1 MDCPDALGKGNGGGF
16 GTTAQ
21 ECGLATTGRGR
32 FSSPAQS
39 ESVLFERSRDA
50 IAWDREI
57 VSELVSVVIPTLNE
71 AENLRCVIP
80 ELSRRYELIVVDG
93 GSSDETV
100 DVARALRHDTIVVQQ
115 TGRGKGDALLCG
127 FRAASGQI
135 IVTFDGDGSARAD
148 EIPRFVKALDDADFA
163 KGSRFVDGGG
173 SADLTRVR
181 RIGNRFLCGLV
192 NLLHRTAY
200 TDLCYGFN
208 AFRRSCL
215 PFMPDGAPGFEIE
228 TVVNIRIARAD
239 LRVVE
244 VPSYEDLR
252 YFGESNLHP
261 FRDGFK
267 ILRVLIRERFRSK
280 RWLQAAAERSPMP
293 EPAKRASSPEPAEL
307 VPVPEPA
314 LAPIS
319 D

>member
-1 MDCPDALGKGNGGGF
+1 MEGPD
-16 GTTAQ
+16 
-21 ECGLATTGRGR
+21 GRGR
-32 FSSPAQS
+32 DHGGSKSKAAEDFAPATNGRRPFQPARS
-39 ESVLFERSRDA
+39 RRFERSRDA

-57 VSELVSVVIPTLNE
+57 VSELVSVIIPTLNE

-80 ELSRRYELIVVDG
+80 QLSRRYELIVVDG
-93 GSSDETV
+93 GSTDGTV
-100 DVARALRHDTIVVQQ
+100 EVVRALNHDAIVVHQ

-127 FRAASGQI
+127 FRAASGEI

-148 EIPRFVKALDDADFA
+148 EIPRFVEALEDADFA
-163 KGSRFVDGGG
+163 KGSRFIKGGG
-173 SADLTRVR
+173 SADLTRLR
-181 RIGNRFLCGLV
+181 RFGNRFLCGLV
-192 NLLHRTAY
+192 NLVHRTAY

-215 PFMPDGAPGFEIE
+215 PFMPDSAPGFEIE
-228 TVVNIRIARAD
+228 AAVNIRIARAD
-239 LRVVE
+239 LRVTE

-252 YFGESNLHP
+252 HFGHSNLNA

-267 ILRVLIRERFRSK
+267 ILWVLIRERFRSK
-280 RWLQAAAERSPMP
+280 RWLRAAAERSSMH
-293 EPAKRASSPEPAEL
+293 EPAVPASRPQPAEP
-307 VPVPEPA
+307 VPVSEPP